1 MLEAAPK
8 HFLSNDFEIR
18 SSGRTI
24 TSLDVSL
31 WRERAEFELDG
42 VSHRLYR
49 DGLMSGAFVIERAGF
64 VIARAMKPSAFRSR
78 FDVDIGGRP
87 FTVRKLSMFGRRFG
101 VFSGEQQVGVIRPV
115 GAFTRRTAVELPSDW
130 TPAVQLFVF
139 WLALVIWNRE
149 ASAAA
154 S

>member
-1 MLEAAPK
+1 MLEADPK
-8 HFLSNDFEIR
+8 HFFSNDFVVR
-18 SSGRTI
+18 SSDRTI
-24 TSLDVSL
+24 TSLDVSM

-49 DGLMSGAFVIERAGF
+49 EGFMSGAFVLERAGF
-64 VIARAMKPSAFRSR
+64 VIARAMKPSAFSSR
-78 FDVDIGGRP
+78 FEVDIGGRP
-87 FTVRKLSMFGRRFG
+87 FTLRKLSVFARRFG

-130 TPAVQLFVF
+130 PAAVQLFIF
-139 WLALVIWNRE
+139 WLSLVIWNRD
-149 ASAAA
+149 AKS